1 MNHMGKYSV
10 FVYCIIHSFIYLLP
24 ALMSAF
30 QNLKS
35 RH

>member
-1 MNHMGKYSV
+1 MNYLGKYSV
-10 FVYCIIHSFIYLLP
+10 FVYCIIHFFYLLP
-24 ALMSAF
+24 ALKSAF